1 MAEWGRRERS
11 VNVGSTIVQKDDTCT
26 NNYISLVVAIFDKR
40 VTNLLKLGMIT
51 VEMGISR

>member
-1 MAEWGRRERS
+1 MNA
-11 VNVGSTIVQKDDTCT
+11 GSTTIQKDDTCT
-26 NNYISLVVAIFDKR
+26 NNSYSITLNVAVLDKR